1 MTISIFQADIHNPL
15 CSLLITLSQHIK
27 MDFASPDIKKSPHH
41 LLLYSINVMD
51 FLNSVKHFFDIPH
64 IYTVKYHRKVTIL
77 INITLA
83 KS

>member
-1 MTISIFQADIHNPL
+1 MAE
-15 CSLLITLSQHIK
+15 LLQL
-27 MDFASPDIKKSPHH
+27 
-41 LLLYSINVMD
+41 
-51 FLNSVKHFFDIPH
+51 FFDIPH